1 MKKIIDCI
9 VLMAM
14 CILSAVCLAA
24 CASDGGNRAA
34 PYPDADTTVPVT
46 DVGASTEGAT
56 DAENE
61 TSLRIDELYVF
72 EEQVRSESA
81 AKQTYYQFEEN
92 GLGSYHY
99 YYDKV
104 GPMNVASYTIKFR
117 YEIMNDFQLVC
128 FFDSVTYDDAHTGS
142 KSDVSEW
149 SEVLVYSDNY
159 LLGEGNS
166 GTLGYI
172 AASYLEKI
180 PNFGT
185 GETNS

>member
-1 MKKIIDCI
+1 MKKLITGILCVFLLI
-9 VLMAM
+9 VGIF
-14 CILSAVCLAA
+14 CF
-24 CASDGGNRAA
+24 ASCKNSEGGNLT
-34 PYPDADTTVPVT
+34 PGSDSGT
-46 DVGASTEGAT
+46 DSVVEDGASTGGAT
-56 DAENE
+56 DTENE
-61 TSLRIDELYVF
+61 NSLRFNELYVF
-72 EEQVRSESA
+72 EEQVRSDNA

-92 GLGSYHY
+92 GVGSYHY
-99 YYDKV
+99 YYDEV
-104 GPMNVASYTIKFR
+104 GPMNVFSYTIKFR

-172 AASYLEKI
+172 AVSYLEEI
-180 PNFGT
+180 PNFGMS
-185 GETNS
+185 ETNS